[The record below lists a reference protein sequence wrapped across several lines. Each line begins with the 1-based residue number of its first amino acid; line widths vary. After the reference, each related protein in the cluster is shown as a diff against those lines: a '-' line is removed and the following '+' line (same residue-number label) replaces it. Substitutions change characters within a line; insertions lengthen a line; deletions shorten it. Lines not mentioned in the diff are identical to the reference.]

1 MDVCNEV
8 IRLSLSLRRS
18 DPETRAQCVNVH
30 QCWMSQIFIFLW
42 FPSDLLVVH
51 SFCGGELAK
60 DVAAD
65 KDVEDDGD
73 HKGDTEE
80 GAGGHGARLAAPC
93 TLRIV
98 RRLRFA
104 STAWPRPNNDIVL

>member
-1 MDVCNEV
+1 
-8 IRLSLSLRRS
+8 
-18 DPETRAQCVNVH
+18 
-30 QCWMSQIFIFLW
+30 MSQIFIFLW

-80 GAGGHGARLAAPC
+80 GAGGHGAAAVLSHANCPV
-93 TLRIV
+93 LQ
-98 RRLRFA
+98 FA
-104 STAWPRPNNDIVL
+104 EKTFRYKICSAQLKLIP